1 MKKHLS
7 LQNILLLLAVALIGF
22 TSMKNQDDAPENYVF
37 EQVTVVESVVPG
49 GLGRSRMITS
59 DKKGDLEEI
68 KLKNFFSL
76 AGINFKNI
84 KENDKS
90 ITNKISE
97 MTDQGWE
104 LYDVTSGVYSQGGGG
119 LNGGGGT
126 GIFITRYLFKKKAE

>member
-7 LQNILLLLAVALIGF
+7 FQNLLLAAVVIFVAL
-22 TSMKNQDDAPENYVF
+22 TSLKNQDVSDKFMF

-76 AGINFKNI
+76 TGINFGNI
-84 KENDKS
+84 KDNDKD

-97 MTDQGWE
+97 MTGEGWE
-104 LYDVTSGVYSQGGGG
+104 LYDVTSGVYSSAGEG
-119 LNGGGGT
+119 LTGGGT
-126 GIFITRYLFKKKAE
+126 GIFITRYLFRKKAA